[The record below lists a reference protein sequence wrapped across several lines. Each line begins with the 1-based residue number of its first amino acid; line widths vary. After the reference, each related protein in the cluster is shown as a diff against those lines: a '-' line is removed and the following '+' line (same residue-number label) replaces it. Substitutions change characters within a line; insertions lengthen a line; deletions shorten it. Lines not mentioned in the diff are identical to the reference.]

1 MGGVGIVLLELRV
14 LCDVGRVLLVL
25 VVFGSCFGNGDD
37 VDGVQGV
44 DGRSAG
50 MLRGRRG
57 GAGDERAMSKGWVY
71 LWSFCAVF
79 CLLWAPLGSTDISIR
94 CASIIARLLTST
106 ERFSCS
112 MHLHMRESSYLQ
124 AHVSRIHMARI

>member
-1 MGGVGIVLLELRV
+1 MILLFGGILGGFGIVLLELRV

-37 VDGVQGV
+37 VEGMQGV

-57 GAGDERAMSKGWVY
+57 VRA
-71 LWSFCAVF
+71 
-79 CLLWAPLGSTDISIR
+79 
-94 CASIIARLLTST
+94 TSD
-106 ERFSCS
+106 R
-112 MHLHMRESSYLQ
+112 
-124 AHVSRIHMARI
+124 